1 MKEKI
6 LSIVFI
12 AIIFGFS
19 IFSFI
24 LKDKEI
30 SNYERRK
37 LTQASSLKEDFTSN
51 LDDYLTDQF
60 PLRDL
65 FISTSSI
72 FDRYLLSNKE
82 DNNVYIEDDYIVD
95 KLYPLNEKNVSSFIN
110 KINYLNDNYLKES
123 NSFYT
128 VIPDKNYFLDEKKY
142 LKIDYN
148 YLYNNL
154 SSNINMEY
162 IDISNL
168 LKLEDYYKTDIH
180 IKQDSYFKIIK
191 ELSNHLDFD
200 YQDIFY
206 EENIYSNF
214 YGASYSKV
222 PSFVKP
228 DKLIYLSNDIIDNT
242 TVKHLEYGQKKV
254 YEKSELESTDSY
266 NIFLNGPSSLIEIE
280 DPSSPNDK
288 ELIMFRDSFG
298 SSLAPLLIPYYK
310 KITLIDLRYIRS
322 DIVSNYVDFKNKDV
336 LFIYSTLL
344 VNDSHLLKVNI
355 KQ

>member
-154 SSNINMEY
+154 SSNINM
-162 IDISNL
+162 
-168 LKLEDYYKTDIH
+168 
-180 IKQDSYFKIIK
+180 
-191 ELSNHLDFD
+191 
-200 YQDIFY
+200 
-206 EENIYSNF
+206 
-214 YGASYSKV
+214 
-222 PSFVKP
+222 
-228 DKLIYLSNDIIDNT
+228 
-242 TVKHLEYGQKKV
+242 
-254 YEKSELESTDSY
+254 
-266 NIFLNGPSSLIEIE
+266 
-280 DPSSPNDK
+280 
-288 ELIMFRDSFG
+288 
-298 SSLAPLLIPYYK
+298 
-310 KITLIDLRYIRS
+310 
-322 DIVSNYVDFKNKDV
+322 
-336 LFIYSTLL
+336 
-344 VNDSHLLKVNI
+344 
-355 KQ
+355 